1 MQIKFNPRITGAFTE
16 LIMKDNRV
24 KEILSDVDESKRH
37 NITKTILIAGFGK
50 YKIDINEM
58 INHINSS
65 EEEQ

>member
-1 MQIKFNPRITGAFTE
+1 
-16 LIMKDNRV
+16 MKDSRV
-24 KEILSDVDESKRH
+24 KEILNDVDESKRH